1 MLASYINFRYFI
13 VKLNIITKFA
23 SVMRIVAKRALVEF
37 YTKHSG
43 AKTALE
49 EWHKK
54 TKKAKWLNFADVK
67 KTFRSADFVG
77 NGRVVFNIK
86 GNDYRLV
93 ALILFTVGMVYIR
106 FVGTHDEY
114 DNIIDIKTL

>member
-1 MLASYINFRYFI
+1 
-13 VKLNIITKFA
+13 
-23 SVMRIVAKRALVEF
+23 MRIVAKRALVEF